1 MCHLNLTL
9 RQMYDIIINSL
20 CKHNMEE
27 KDMSNN
33 KPLVSRTEIELL
45 ISEMSM
51 TPLSDEEY
59 SRLMSYVDKIII
71 TDTTLVNEYGV
82 SYQNRFATLSSQGTE
97 VIKDNKDITDTQ
109 DLIDKVLAAIDD
121 FHDYRKETKNSAL
134 LRIRF
139 NKAMSTIRSCK
150 SSLRNNKLLLET
162 NLETFNSLLASARK
176 CEYWISMYLLA
187 GRVKLK
193 QVDALLALYRSGDRS
208 MIKNAEVEA
217 FVIKCM
223 GVFEQQLTSLSLT
236 RTICMQFLASI
247 QIEVKNN
254 QMAIKTITSILGA
267 TIPAFEQESALTSY

>member
-1 MCHLNLTL
+1 
-9 RQMYDIIINSL
+9 
-20 CKHNMEE
+20 
-27 KDMSNN
+27 MSNN
-33 KPLVSRTEIELL
+33 KPLVPRNEIELL

-59 SRLMSYVDKIII
+59 SRLMSFVDNIII
-71 TDTTLVNEYGV
+71 TDSTLVNEYGS
-82 SYQNRFATLSSQGTE
+82 SYQNRFATLSSEGTE

-139 NKAMSTIRSCK
+139 NNAMNTIRSCK

-162 NLETFNSLLASARK
+162 NLETFNSLLTSARK

-187 GRVKLK
+187 GRIRLK

-208 MIKNAEVEA
+208 MIKNAEIEA
-217 FVIKCM
+217 FVIKRM
-223 GVFEQQLTSLSLT
+223 GVFEQKLTTLSLT
-236 RTICMQFLASI
+236 RTVCIQFIASV
-247 QIEVKNN
+247 QLEIENN
-254 QMAIKTITSILGA
+254 QRAIETISSVIGT